1 VGDKL
6 TAGAL
11 ETGPLCACIDEK
23 SAVGE
28 EADEDDAIDDELVDG
43 CCCCCCCCCVKLL
56 WLRPKPFPLLLLNC
70 KEGEREEE
78 EGADAVF
85 AC

>member
-1 VGDKL
+1 MGDKL

-43 CCCCCCCCCVKLL
+43 CCCCCCCGKLL